1 MKLKSILDF
10 EDEFDV
16 IKDLISPKT
25 LFMVDDKI
33 NLLQQVRRN
42 VIERKEDLQD
52 RVSSVEIRNIL
63 LISPEFHVNPFQN
76 PEISQVNEEELF
88 ARLY

>member
-10 EDEFDV
+10 EDEFEV

-42 VIERKEDLQD
+42 VIERKEYLQD
-52 RVSSVEIRNIL
+52 KVSSV
-63 LISPEFHVNPFQN
+63 
-76 PEISQVNEEELF
+76 
-88 ARLY
+88 